1 MYSRAIVRSIGV
13 RLFLLLFYTSSP
25 SSDDPPATPPDKST
39 ELCWWGKPARTF
51 PRAWFSLS
59 SFVSLSPVFFF
70 PVFFLSH
77 RVRTGGVSG
86 VMDTSDGSLP
96 FATHLSLPGVGGW
109 RGGGPRLG
117 FHTLSLLHVEIG
129 AGVGAGR
136 EGGLPAWPC
145 PTRPH
150 PTLIEDVES
159 HILLPRHDPRWWMA
173 AVDGA
178 LCPNDVYF
186 TLHFPFLLSSSLF
199 AFLSFPSCPSLFSS
213 LPSAG

>member
-59 SFVSLSPVFFF
+59 SFVSLSPVFSSLSFF
-70 PVFFLSH
+70 SFTGLGREVFLGSWTPLTVLSLSPPICPCLGLAG
-77 RVRTGGVSG
+77 GGVEDPG
-86 VMDTSDGSLP
+86 LDFT
-96 FATHLSLPGVGGW
+96 LS
-109 RGGGPRLG
+109 
-117 FHTLSLLHVEIG
+117 LSLLHVEIG

-150 PTLIEDVES
+150 PTLFEDVES
-159 HILLPRHDPRWWMA
+159 PH
-173 AVDGA
+173 
-178 LCPNDVYF
+178 
-186 TLHFPFLLSSSLF
+186 
-199 AFLSFPSCPSLFSS
+199 PSPK
-213 LPSAG
+213 A